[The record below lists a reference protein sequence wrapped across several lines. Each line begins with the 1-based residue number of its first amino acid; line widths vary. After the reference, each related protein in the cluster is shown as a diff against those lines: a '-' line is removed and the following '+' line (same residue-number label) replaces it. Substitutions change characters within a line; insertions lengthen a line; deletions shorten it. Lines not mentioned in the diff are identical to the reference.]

1 MNNQKER
8 YEYYV
13 NLVDRY
19 LDGVFSAMRKCPSAL
34 KGSMAYT
41 VLDGGKRIRPVLL
54 LGAVESLGGSI
65 EEAIPA
71 AAAIE
76 LVHTYSLIHDDLPC
90 MDNDAVRRGKAAN
103 HVKYGEAMALL
114 AGDALLTLAFE
125 IVAETYREKPYLS
138 KVIKKLALYAGYSG
152 MIGGQAEEFSE
163 GAMTEK
169 RLLEID
175 RNKTGCLLRLPL
187 ELASVLCQKE
197 EKIYDD
203 FSEHFGLLF
212 QFMDDLSDCKIDQ
225 TKSAVG
231 FYGAEEVDRLAKR
244 ELNACLTCLD
254 SLPNVEFLKYIVLL
268 IGKQNENR

>member
-13 NLVDRY
+13 NLVDQY
-19 LDGVFSAMRKCPSAL
+19 IDGVFSAMRKCPSAL
-34 KGSMAYT
+34 KESMAYT

-54 LGAVESLGGSI
+54 LGAVDSLGGSI

-76 LVHTYSLIHDDLPC
+76 LIHTYSLIHDDLPC
-90 MDNDAVRRGKAAN
+90 MDNDTVRRGKTAN

-125 IVAETYREKPYLS
+125 IVVDAYREKPCLS
-138 KVIKKLALYAGYSG
+138 NIIKKLALYAGYSG
-152 MIGGQAEEFSE
+152 MIGGQAEEFSD
-163 GAMTEK
+163 GLMTEN

-187 ELASVLCQKE
+187 ELAAVLCRKE
-197 EKIYDD
+197 DEIYAG

-231 FYGAEEVDRLAKR
+231 FYGAEEVARLAKR
-244 ELNACLTCLD
+244 ELNACLACLG
-254 SLPNVEFLKYIVLL
+254 SFPNVEFLKYIVLL
-268 IGKQNENR
+268 IGKQNEN